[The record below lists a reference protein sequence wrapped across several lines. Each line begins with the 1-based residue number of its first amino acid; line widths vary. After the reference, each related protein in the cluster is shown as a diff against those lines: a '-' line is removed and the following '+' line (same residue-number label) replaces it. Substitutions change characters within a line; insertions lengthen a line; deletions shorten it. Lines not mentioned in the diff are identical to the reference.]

1 MLHFFMAEDTIT
13 KFKDKSETEGLMF
26 LIYKSFTSKKKFQEK
41 NKQRISIV
49 NSQKTINGQ

>member
-13 KFKDKSETEGLMF
+13 KFTDKSETEGLMF